1 LRYILFRRF
10 ARSSF
15 AVMKNPLAT
24 IFFLAI
30 SGTVVC
36 AQKGVDTQTK
46 TIKDSGNK
54 VTTRP
59 NDATRSFDW
68 GKGKTKVRERLANPY
83 RLAARRDVLIESI
96 IETLREQKIVVD
108 EASSRLK
115 DGIIITQPFVFAK
128 GSVITQN
135 ELTRYAILESSDSAW
150 MRGQYTLTIEVQS
163 IDGVQNNVS
172 VNAKVEGRAGNGL
185 MSEWV
190 TVRSSGVAEDEF
202 LAKLVEAVTGN
213 SPDPAQD
220 TDN

>member
-1 LRYILFRRF
+1 
-10 ARSSF
+10 
-15 AVMKNPLAT
+15 MKTCL
-24 IFFLAI
+24 LAI
-30 SGTVVC
+30 ILIAVSGTLAL
-36 AQKGVDTQTK
+36 AQKGVDTQTQ

-68 GKGKTKVRERLANPY
+68 GKGKTKVRARLANPY

-128 GSVITQN
+128 GSVITRN
-135 ELTRYAILESSDSAW
+135 ELTRYAILESNDSAW

-213 SPDPAQD
+213 SPDPTQD

>member
-1 LRYILFRRF
+1 MKTSLFAIILI
-10 ARSSF
+10 SVSGS
-15 AVMKNPLAT
+15 LA
-24 IFFLAI
+24 F
-30 SGTVVC
+30 
-36 AQKGVDTQTK
+36 AQKGVDTQTQ
-46 TIKDSGNK
+46 TIKESGNK

-68 GKGKTKVRERLANPY
+68 GKGKTKVRQRLANPY

-96 IETLREQKIVVD
+96 IDTLREQKMVVD

-202 LAKLVEAVTGN
+202 LAKLVEAITGN
-213 SPDPAQD
+213 SPDPVQD
-220 TDN
+220 TDK